1 MRDEQTKCKK
11 GRHTPRHA
19 FVCRGGIN
27 RESSFKSFVEVKKEG
42 DKVYTLSQ
50 GEIRT
55 NKTGLRPVLRT
66 GVNNCLASYPMKGQ
80 IINDVT
86 QVGEEGLYFNDIGYK
101 DATKYSFW
109 CDRGGSGGQ
118 TSLNLRDVNY

>member
-1 MRDEQTKCKK
+1 
-11 GRHTPRHA
+11 
-19 FVCRGGIN
+19 
-27 RESSFKSFVEVKKEG
+27 
-42 DKVYTLSQ
+42 
-50 GEIRT
+50 
-55 NKTGLRPVLRT
+55 
-66 GVNNCLASYPMKGQ
+66 MKGQ